1 MTQRPHIEALPEQA
15 LSERFVRSRG
25 PGGQN
30 VNKVATAVQ
39 LKLEVGV
46 SQLALAVRR
55 RLLLQASHLASKDGA
70 ITIFAD
76 RFRSQARNR
85 EDALD
90 RLEQL
95 LHRAHQKPKQR
106 IATRPTRASKERRL
120 QGKQRRGATKASRS
134 KPRYN

>member
-1 MTQRPHIEALPEQA
+1 MSQRPHIDALPEHA
-15 LSERFVRSRG
+15 LTERFVRSRG

-39 LKLEVGV
+39 LKLAVAD
-46 SQLALAVRR
+46 SQLALSVRR
-55 RLLLQASHLASKDGA
+55 RLLQQASHLASKDGVL
-70 ITIFAD
+70 TIFAD

-120 QGKQRRGATKASRS
+120 DGKQRRGATKASRR
-134 KPRYN
+134 KPRFD